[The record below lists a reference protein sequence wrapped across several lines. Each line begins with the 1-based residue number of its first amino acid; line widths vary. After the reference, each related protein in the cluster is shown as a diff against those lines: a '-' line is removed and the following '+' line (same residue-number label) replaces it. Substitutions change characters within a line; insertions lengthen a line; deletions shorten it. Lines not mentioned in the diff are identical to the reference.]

1 MQDGTQRNTFV
12 AAETRDTVSAAAPIA
27 FGEAFRVW
35 LKIGWLSFGGP
46 AGQIA
51 LMHRELVER
60 RRWISE
66 TRFLHALNYCMLL
79 PGPEAQQL
87 ATYIGW
93 LLHRTWGGIAAGSL
107 FVLPGVIV
115 MLALSWLYVRY
126 AALGPVAALFFGLK
140 AAVLAVVVE
149 AVLRIGRRALR
160 NRFMV
165 ALAGAAFLA
174 IYFFKVPFPW
184 IVAGAALVGIV
195 ARPILPRYFE
205 QAAATDARAERSFVV
220 DRMYQE
226 GQLAHAQPKARRA
239 MTLAIVCIA
248 LWIAPVALIAAWLGA
263 QHVLT
268 REGAIFGQTAVVTFG
283 GAYAVLAYI
292 GQRAVEELHWLRPG
306 EMIDG
311 LAMAET
317 TPGPLIMVLQFVG
330 FVAAFRYATPLDP
343 WLSAV
348 LGACLTTWVTFVPSF
363 AFIFVG
369 APYVESLRQHR
380 GLNAALSCV
389 TAAVVGV
396 ILNLSVWFATHT
408 LFGRVDARTYGLVHV
423 DVPVWSTLEPVALLL
438 AAGSMIAMLRFRV
451 GMAWTLAASALL
463 GIAYR
468 AVSAGTP

>member
-1 MQDGTQRNTFV
+1 M
-12 AAETRDTVSAAAPIA
+12 SASAPIP
-27 FGEAFRVW
+27 FGEAVRLW

-93 LLHRTWGGIAAGSL
+93 LLHRTWGGVVAGGL
-107 FVLPGVIV
+107 FVLPGMLV
-115 MLALSWLYVRY
+115 MLVLSWLYVSY
-126 AALGPVAALFFGLK
+126 AALGPIAALFFGLK

-149 AVLRIGRRALR
+149 AVLRIGRRALK

-165 ALAGAAFLA
+165 ALAAAAFLA

-184 IVAGAALVGIV
+184 IVGGAALIGLL
-195 ARPILPRYFE
+195 ARRVVPQFFE
-205 QAAATDARAERSFVV
+205 QTASAGSRPESDFVV
-220 DRMYQE
+220 DRMYE
-226 GQLAHAQPKARRA
+226 TGQLAHARPSAPRA
-239 MTLAIVCIA
+239 LQLTAVCLAIW
-248 LWIAPVALIAAWLGA
+248 LAPIALIAAWLGA
-263 QHVLT
+263 DHVLT
-268 REGAIFGQTAVVTFG
+268 REGAIFGQTAIVTFG

-330 FVAAFRYATPLDP
+330 FVAAYRYATPLDP

-348 LGACLTTWVTFVPSF
+348 IGACLTTWVTFVPSF
-363 AFIFVG
+363 AFIFIG

-408 LFGRVDARTYGLVHV
+408 LFGSVAARVYGLVHV
-423 DVPVWSTLEPVALLL
+423 DVPVWSTLEPFALLL
-438 AAGSMIAMLRFRV
+438 AAASMIAMLRFKV
-451 GMAWTLAASALL
+451 GMAWTLAGSAVL

-468 AVSAGTP
+468 AVTQLQ

>member
-1 MQDGTQRNTFV
+1 M
-12 AAETRDTVSAAAPIA
+12 
-27 FGEAFRVW
+27 
-35 LKIGWLSFGGP
+35 KIGWLSFGGP

-93 LLHRTWGGIAAGSL
+93 LLHRTWGGIVAGSL
-107 FVLPGVIV
+107 FVLPGMLV
-115 MLALSWLYVRY
+115 MLVLSWLYVRY
-126 AALGPVAALFFGLK
+126 STLAPIAALFFGLK

-149 AVLRIGRRALR
+149 AVLRIGRHALR

-165 ALAGAAFLA
+165 ALAAVAFLA

-184 IVAGAALVGIV
+184 IVAAAALTGIV
-195 ARPILPRYFE
+195 ARYLVPRYFA
-205 QAAATDARAERSFVV
+205 QTSSASTSGERDFVV
-220 DRMYQE
+220 DRMHDA
-226 GQLAHAQPKARRA
+226 GQLRHARPNASRA
-239 MTLAIVCIA
+239 LTFTVVSVV
-248 LWIAPVALIAAWLGA
+248 LWLTPVALVAAWLGT

-268 REGAIFGQTAVVTFG
+268 REGVIFGQTAVVTFG
-283 GAYAVLAYI
+283 GAYAVLAYV
-292 GQRAVEELHWLRPG
+292 GQRAVEELHWLQPG

-330 FVAAFRYATPLDP
+330 FIAAYRFAMPLDP
-343 WLSAV
+343 WLAAV

-369 APYVESLRQHR
+369 APYMESLRQHA

-408 LFGRVDARTYGLVHV
+408 LFGRVDARSYGLLHV
-423 DVPVWSTLEPVALLL
+423 DVPAWSTLEPVALFL
-438 AAGSMIAMLRFRV
+438 AAASMLAMLRFKV
-451 GMAWTLAASALL
+451 GMVWTLGASALL
-463 GIAYR
+463 GVAYR
-468 AVSAGTP
+468 MLNPIS

>member
-1 MQDGTQRNTFV
+1 M
-12 AAETRDTVSAAAPIA
+12 SAASPIP
-27 FGEAFRVW
+27 FGEALRVW
-35 LKIGWLSFGGP
+35 MKIGWLSFGGP

-93 LLHRTWGGIAAGSL
+93 LLHRTWGGIVAGCL
-107 FVLPGVIV
+107 FVLPGMLV
-115 MLALSWLYVRY
+115 MLVLSWLYVRY
-126 AALGPVAALFFGLK
+126 STLAPIAALFFGLK

-149 AVLRIGRRALR
+149 AVLRIGRRALG

-165 ALAGAAFLA
+165 ALAAAAFLA

-184 IVAGAALVGIV
+184 IVAAAALTGAV
-195 ARPILPRYFE
+195 ARYLAPRYFAQPSSSSTSTE
-205 QAAATDARAERSFVV
+205 QDFIV
-220 DRMYQE
+220 DRMHRA
-226 GQLAHAQPKARRA
+226 GLLGHARPNTSRA
-239 MTLAIVCIA
+239 LTFTVVSLV
-248 LWIAPVALIAAWLGA
+248 LWLAPVGLVAAWLGT

-268 REGAIFGQTAVVTFG
+268 REGVIFGQAAVVTFG
-283 GAYAVLAYI
+283 GAYAVLAYV

-330 FVAAFRYATPLDP
+330 FVAAYRYAMPLDP
-343 WLSAV
+343 WLAAV

-369 APYVESLRQHR
+369 APYMESLRQHA

-408 LFGRVDARTYGLVHV
+408 LFGRVDARSYGLLHV
-423 DVPVWSTLEPVALLL
+423 DVPAWSTLEPFALVL
-438 AAGSMIAMLRFRV
+438 AAASMVAMLRFKV

-463 GIAYR
+463 GLAYR
-468 AVSAGTP
+468 MLIPVG

>member
-1 MQDGTQRNTFV
+1 M
-12 AAETRDTVSAAAPIA
+12 AAEGRDPVTPAPPIP
-27 FGEAFRVW
+27 FGEALRLW
-35 LKIGWLSFGGP
+35 TRIGWLSFGGP

-93 LLHRTWGGIAAGSL
+93 LLHRTWGGIVAGGL
-107 FVLPGVIV
+107 FVLPGVVV
-115 MLALSWLYVRY
+115 MLLLSWLYVRY
-126 AALGPVAALFFGLK
+126 SSLGPVAALFFGLK

-165 ALAGAAFLA
+165 AIAAAAFLA
-174 IYFFKVPFPW
+174 IYCFKVPFPW
-184 IVAGAALVGIV
+184 IVAGAALIGVV
-195 ARPILPRYFE
+195 ARRVLPRYF
-205 QAAATDARAERSFVV
+205 APATSSDPQQSKDFVV
-220 DRMYQE
+220 DRMHE
-226 GQLAHAQPKARRA
+226 TGQLAHAQPNARRA
-239 MTLAIVCIA
+239 LKLTVVCLLIWIV
-248 LWIAPVALIAAWLGA
+248 PVALVAAWLGA
-263 QHVLT
+263 DHVLT
-268 REGAIFGQTAVVTFG
+268 REGTIFGQTAVVTFG
-283 GAYAVLAYI
+283 GAYAVLAYV
-292 GQRAVEELHWLRPG
+292 GQRAVEELHWLHPG

-330 FVAAFRYATPLDP
+330 FVAAYRYAAPLDP
-343 WLSAV
+343 WLAAV
-348 LGACLTTWVTFVPSF
+348 LGACLTTWMTFVPSF
-363 AFIFVG
+363 AFIFIG
-369 APYVESLRQHR
+369 APYMESLRQHR

-408 LFGRVDARTYGLVHV
+408 LFGRVDARTYGPLHL
-423 DVPVWSTLEPVALLL
+423 DAPVWSTLDPVALLL
-438 AAGSMIAMLRFRV
+438 AAGSMIAMLRFKV
-451 GMAWTLAASALL
+451 GMAWTLAASAVLGMAFKLL
-463 GIAYR
+463 H
-468 AVSAGTP
+468 

>member
-1 MQDGTQRNTFV
+1 V
-12 AAETRDTVSAAAPIA
+12 AAETRDTVSTASPIA
-27 FGEAFRVW
+27 FGEALRLW
-35 LKIGWLSFGGP
+35 MKIGWLSFGGP

-93 LLHRTWGGIAAGSL
+93 LLHRTWGGIVAGGL
-107 FVLPGVIV
+107 FVLPGVLV
-115 MLALSWLYVRY
+115 MLMLSWLYVRY
-126 AALGPVAALFFGLK
+126 ASLGPVAALFFGLK

-149 AVLRIGRRALR
+149 AILRIGRRALR
-160 NRFMV
+160 NHFMV
-165 ALAGAAFLA
+165 AIAAAAFLA

-184 IVAGAALVGIV
+184 IVAGAAAIGVI
-195 ARPILPRYFE
+195 ARQISPRTFE
-205 QAAATDARAERSFVV
+205 QASSTDPGAERHFVV
-220 DRMYQE
+220 DRMYE
-226 GQLAHAQPKARRA
+226 AGQLAHARPDTRRA
-239 MTLAIVCIA
+239 LRLTVICIA
-248 LWIAPVALIAAWLGA
+248 LWIAPVALVAAWLGA
-263 QHVLT
+263 DHVLT
-268 REGAIFGQTAVVTFG
+268 REGAIFGQTAMVTFG
-283 GAYAVLAYI
+283 GAYAVLAYV
-292 GQRAVEELHWLRPG
+292 GQRAVEELQWLRPG

-330 FVAAFRYATPLDP
+330 FVAAYRYATPLDP

-363 AFIFVG
+363 AFIFIG

-396 ILNLSVWFATHT
+396 ILNLSAWFATHT
-408 LFGRVDARTYGLVHV
+408 LFGRIDARTYGLVHV
-423 DVPVWSTLEPVALLL
+423 DVPVWSTLEPFALLL
-438 AAGSMIAMLRFRV
+438 AVASMIAMLRFKV

-468 AVSAGTP
+468 TWSDAA

>member
-1 MQDGTQRNTFV
+1 M
-12 AAETRDTVSAAAPIA
+12 AAESRDTVSPAPPLS
-27 FGEAFRVW
+27 FGEALRLW
-35 LKIGWLSFGGP
+35 TKIGWLSFGGP

-87 ATYIGW
+87 ATYMGW
-93 LLHRTWGGIAAGSL
+93 LLHRTWGGIVAGGL
-107 FVLPGVIV
+107 FVVPGALV
-115 MLALSWLYVRY
+115 MLVLSWLYVRY
-126 AALGPVAALFFGLK
+126 SSLGPVAALFFGLK
-140 AAVLAVVVE
+140 AAVLAVVVD

-165 ALAGAAFLA
+165 AIAAAAFLA

-184 IVAGAALVGIV
+184 IVVGAALVGVI
-195 ARPILPRYFE
+195 ARRLVPRNFE
-205 QAAATDARAERSFVV
+205 QAAASDLHKANDFVV
-220 DRMYQE
+220 DRMHE
-226 GQLAHAQPKARRA
+226 TGQLAHAQPSARRA
-239 MTLAIVCIA
+239 LKLTVVCLLIW
-248 LWIAPVALIAAWLGA
+248 LVPVAVVAAWLGA
-263 QHVLT
+263 DHVLT
-268 REGAIFGQTAVVTFG
+268 REGTIFGQTAVVTFG
-283 GAYAVLAYI
+283 GAYAVLAYV
-292 GQRAVEELHWLRPG
+292 GQRAVEELHWLHPG

-330 FVAAFRYATPLDP
+330 FVAAYRYGAPLDP
-343 WLSAV
+343 WFAAV

-363 AFIFVG
+363 AFIFIG

-408 LFGRVDARTYGLVHV
+408 LFGRVDARTYGPLHV
-423 DVPVWSTLEPVALLL
+423 DVPDWSTLEPMALLL
-438 AAGSMIAMLRFRV
+438 AAGSMIAMLRFKV
-451 GMAWTLAASALL
+451 GMAWTLAASAAL
-463 GIAYR
+463 GIAFQLVR
-468 AVSAGTP
+468 

>member
-1 MQDGTQRNTFV
+1 MST
-12 AAETRDTVSAAAPIA
+12 ASPIS
-27 FGEAFRVW
+27 FGEAFRLW
-35 LKIGWLSFGGP
+35 MKIGWLSFGGP

-93 LLHRTWGGIAAGSL
+93 LLHRTWGGIVAGGL
-107 FVLPGVIV
+107 FVLPGMLV
-115 MLALSWLYVRY
+115 MLILSWLYVRY
-126 AALGPVAALFFGLK
+126 ANLGPVTALFFGLK
-140 AAVLAVVVE
+140 AAVLAVVIE

-165 ALAGAAFLA
+165 ALAAAAFLA

-184 IVAGAALVGIV
+184 IVA
-195 ARPILPRYFE
+195 
-205 QAAATDARAERSFVV
+205 AAAAIGLVSHRLVPRFFAQTTASSSGIEQDFVV
-220 DRMYQE
+220 DRMHAA
-226 GQLAHAQPKARRA
+226 GQLEHARPDVGRA
-239 MTLAIVCIA
+239 LRFTAVSLV
-248 LWIAPVALIAAWLGA
+248 LWIAPVALVSAWLGT

-268 REGAIFGQTAVVTFG
+268 REGVIFGQTAVVTFG
-283 GAYAVLAYI
+283 GAYAVLAYV

-330 FVAAFRYATPLDP
+330 FVAAYRYAGLLDP
-343 WLSAV
+343 WLAAV

-369 APYVESLRQHR
+369 APYMESLRQHA

-408 LFGRVDARTYGLVHV
+408 LFGHVEARTYGLVHV
-423 DVPVWSTLEPVALLL
+423 DVPVWSTLEPVALVL
-438 AAGSMIAMLRFRV
+438 AAASMVAMLRFKV
-451 GMAWTLAASALL
+451 GMAWTLAASALAGL
-463 GIAYR
+463 AYR
-468 AVSAGTP
+468 M

>member
-1 MQDGTQRNTFV
+1 
-12 AAETRDTVSAAAPIA
+12 VSPASPIS
-27 FGEAFRVW
+27 FGEALRVW
-35 LKIGWLSFGGP
+35 TKIGWLSFGGP

-93 LLHRTWGGIAAGSL
+93 LLHRTWGGIVAGGL
-107 FVLPGVIV
+107 FVVPGAIV

-126 AALGPVAALFFGLK
+126 SSLGPVAALFFGLK

-160 NRFMV
+160 NGFMV
-165 ALAGAAFLA
+165 AIAAVAFLA

-184 IVAGAALVGIV
+184 IVVGAALLGAV
-195 ARPILPRYFE
+195 ARQIWPQYFQ
-205 QAAATDARAERSFVV
+205 QAASTDPRAEQDFVV
-220 DRMYQE
+220 DRMYE
-226 GQLAHAQPKARRA
+226 AGQLAHAQPSARRA
-239 MTLAIVCIA
+239 LKLAVICIA
-248 LWIAPVALIAAWLGA
+248 LWTAPVVLVAAWLGTE
-263 QHVLT
+263 HVLA
-268 REGAIFGQTAVVTFG
+268 REGAIFGQTAIVTFG
-283 GAYAVLAYI
+283 GAYAVLAYV

-330 FVAAFRYATPLDP
+330 FVAAYRFATPLDP

-389 TAAVVGV
+389 TAAIVGV

-408 LFGRVDARTYGLVHV
+408 LFGRVDARTYGIVHV
-423 DVPVWSTLEPVALLL
+423 DIPAWSTVEPVALLL
-438 AAGSMIAMLRFRV
+438 AAGSMIAMLRFKV
-451 GMAWTLAASALL
+451 GMAWVLTASALIGVL
-463 GIAYR
+463 YR
-468 AVSAGTP
+468 TFTQLQ

>member
-1 MQDGTQRNTFV
+1 
-12 AAETRDTVSAAAPIA
+12 VSPAPPIP
-27 FGEAFRVW
+27 FGEALRLW
-35 LKIGWLSFGGP
+35 TRIGWLSFGGP

-93 LLHRTWGGIAAGSL
+93 LLHRTRGGIVAGGL
-107 FVLPGVIV
+107 FVLPGVVV

-126 AALGPVAALFFGLK
+126 SSLGPVAALFFGLK

-165 ALAGAAFLA
+165 AIAAAAFLA
-174 IYFFKVPFPW
+174 IYCFKVPFPW
-184 IVAGAALVGIV
+184 IVVGAALIGVV
-195 ARPILPRYFE
+195 ARHVVPRSFE
-205 QAAATDARAERSFVV
+205 RAASADPQQAKDFVV
-220 DRMYQE
+220 DRMHE
-226 GQLAHAQPKARRA
+226 AGQLAHAQPNMRRA
-239 MTLAIVCIA
+239 LQLTAICLLI
-248 LWIAPVALIAAWLGA
+248 WIVPVALVAAWLGTD
-263 QHVLT
+263 HVLT
-268 REGAIFGQTAVVTFG
+268 REGIIFGQTAVVTFG
-283 GAYAVLAYI
+283 GAYAVLAYV
-292 GQRAVEELHWLRPG
+292 GQRAVEELHWLHPG

-330 FVAAFRYATPLDP
+330 FVAAYRYAGPLDP
-343 WLSAV
+343 WLAAV

-363 AFIFVG
+363 AFIFIG

-408 LFGRVDARTYGLVHV
+408 LFGRVDARTYGPLHF
-423 DVPVWSTLEPVALLL
+423 DTPVWSTLDPGALLL
-438 AAGSMIAMLRFRV
+438 AAGSMIAMLRFKV
-451 GMAWTLAASALL
+451 GMAWTLAASAAL
-463 GIAYR
+463 GIAFKF
-468 AVSAGTP
+468 ATTLQQ

>member
-1 MQDGTQRNTFV
+1 
-12 AAETRDTVSAAAPIA
+12 VSPAPPIS
-27 FGEAFRVW
+27 FGEALRVW
-35 LKIGWLSFGGP
+35 TRIGWLSFGGP

-93 LLHRTWGGIAAGSL
+93 LLHRTWGGIVAGGL
-107 FVLPGVIV
+107 FVVPGVLV
-115 MLALSWLYVRY
+115 MLVLSWLYVRY
-126 AALGPVAALFFGLK
+126 SALGPVTALFFGLK

-165 ALAGAAFLA
+165 AIAAVAFLA
-174 IYFFKVPFPW
+174 ICFFKVPFPW
-184 IVAGAALVGIV
+184 IIMGAALVGVI
-195 ARPILPRYFE
+195 ARRLVPRYFQ
-205 QAAATDARAERSFVV
+205 QAGASDLHKVNDFVV
-220 DRMYQE
+220 DRMHE
-226 GQLAHAQPKARRA
+226 TGQLAHAQPNTRRA
-239 MTLAIVCIA
+239 LKLTVVCLLI
-248 LWIAPVALIAAWLGA
+248 WMVPVLLVAAWLGA
-263 QHVLT
+263 DHVLT
-268 REGAIFGQTAVVTFG
+268 REGTIFGQTAVVTFG
-283 GAYAVLAYI
+283 GAYAVLAYV

-330 FVAAFRYATPLDP
+330 FVAAYRYGAPLDP
-343 WLSAV
+343 WLAAV

-363 AFIFVG
+363 AFIFIG
-369 APYVESLRQHR
+369 APYMESLRQHR

-408 LFGRVDARTYGLVHV
+408 LFGRVDARTYGPLHV
-423 DVPVWSTLEPVALLL
+423 DVPVWSTLEPMALLL
-438 AAGSMIAMLRFRV
+438 AAGSMIAMLRFKV
-451 GMAWTLAASALL
+451 GMAWTLAASAAL
-463 GIAYR
+463 GVIYMYSSGALD
-468 AVSAGTP
+468 

>member
-1 MQDGTQRNTFV
+1 MTP
-12 AAETRDTVSAAAPIA
+12 APPIP
-27 FGEAFRVW
+27 FGEALRLW
-35 LKIGWLSFGGP
+35 TRIGWLSFGGP

-93 LLHRTWGGIAAGSL
+93 LLHRTWGGIVAGGL
-107 FVLPGVIV
+107 FVLPGVVV
-115 MLALSWLYVRY
+115 MLLLSWLYVRY
-126 AALGPVAALFFGLK
+126 SSLGPVAALFFGLK

-165 ALAGAAFLA
+165 AIAAAAFLA
-174 IYFFKVPFPW
+174 IYCFKVPFPW
-184 IVAGAALVGIV
+184 IVAGAALIGVV
-195 ARPILPRYFE
+195 ARRVLPRYF
-205 QAAATDARAERSFVV
+205 APATSSDPQQSKDFVV
-220 DRMYQE
+220 DRMHE
-226 GQLAHAQPKARRA
+226 TGQLAHAQPNARRA
-239 MTLAIVCIA
+239 LKLTVVCLLIWIV
-248 LWIAPVALIAAWLGA
+248 PVALVAAWLGA
-263 QHVLT
+263 DHVLT
-268 REGAIFGQTAVVTFG
+268 REGTIFGQTAVVTFG
-283 GAYAVLAYI
+283 GAYAVLAYV
-292 GQRAVEELHWLRPG
+292 GQRAVEELHWLHPG

-330 FVAAFRYATPLDP
+330 FVAAYRYAAPLDP
-343 WLSAV
+343 WLAAV
-348 LGACLTTWVTFVPSF
+348 LGACLTTWMTFVPSF
-363 AFIFVG
+363 AFIFIG
-369 APYVESLRQHR
+369 APYMESLRQHR

-408 LFGRVDARTYGLVHV
+408 LFGRVDARTYGPLHL
-423 DVPVWSTLEPVALLL
+423 DAPVWSTLDPVALLL
-438 AAGSMIAMLRFRV
+438 AAGSMIAMLRFKV
-451 GMAWTLAASALL
+451 GMAWTLAASAVLGMAFKLL
-463 GIAYR
+463 H
-468 AVSAGTP
+468 

>member
-1 MQDGTQRNTFV
+1 
-12 AAETRDTVSAAAPIA
+12 VSAAAPVP
-27 FGEAFRVW
+27 FSEALRLWFR
-35 LKIGWLSFGGP
+35 IGWLSFGGP

-87 ATYIGW
+87 ATYMGW
-93 LLHRTWGGIAAGSL
+93 LLHRTWGGIVAGGL
-107 FVLPGVIV
+107 FVLPGALV
-115 MLALSWLYVRY
+115 MLVLSWLYVRY
-126 AALGPVAALFFGLK
+126 SALGPVAALFFGLK

-160 NRFMV
+160 NRFM
-165 ALAGAAFLA
+165 LAIAAAAFFG

-184 IVAGAALVGIV
+184 IVLGAALVGV
-195 ARPILPRYFE
+195 LARRVVPRYFD
-205 QAAATDARAERSFVV
+205 QATSSDSHTAQDFVV
-220 DRMYQE
+220 DRMHDA
-226 GQLAHAQPKARRA
+226 GQLAHALPNVRRA
-239 MTLAIVCIA
+239 VTLTTVSLLI
-248 LWIAPVALIAAWLGA
+248 WMAPVALVAAWLGA
-263 QHVLT
+263 EHVLT
-268 REGAIFGQTAVVTFG
+268 REGTIFGQTAVVTFG
-283 GAYAVLAYI
+283 GAYAVLAYV

-330 FVAAFRYATPLDP
+330 FVAAYRYAAPLDP
-343 WLSAV
+343 WLAAV

-408 LFGRVDARTYGLVHV
+408 LFGSVDARSYGPVHV
-423 DVPVWSTLEPVALLL
+423 DVPVWSTLEPLALLL
-438 AAGSMIAMLRFRV
+438 AAGSMVAMLRFKV
-451 GMAWTLAASALL
+451 GMAWTLAASAAL
-463 GIAYR
+463 GLVFKLA
-468 AVSAGTP
+468 TTLQQ

>member
-1 MQDGTQRNTFV
+1 M
-12 AAETRDTVSAAAPIA
+12 
-27 FGEAFRVW
+27 
-35 LKIGWLSFGGP
+35 KIGWLSFGGP

-93 LLHRTWGGIAAGSL
+93 LLHRTWGGIVAGAL
-107 FVLPGVIV
+107 FVLPGMLV
-115 MLALSWLYVRY
+115 MLVLSWLYVSY
-126 AALGPVAALFFGLK
+126 STLGPIAALFFGLK

-149 AVLRIGRRALR
+149 AVLRIGRRALK

-165 ALAGAAFLA
+165 ALAAAAFLA
-174 IYFFKVPFPW
+174 IYFFKAPFPW
-184 IVAGAALVGIV
+184 IVAGAALIGLA
-195 ARPILPRYFE
+195 ARRVVPQFFGQKSPAGSATE
-205 QAAATDARAERSFVV
+205 QDFVV
-220 DRMYQE
+220 DRMYE
-226 GQLAHAQPKARRA
+226 TGQLAHARPSAPRA
-239 MTLAIVCIA
+239 LRLTAVCLAIW
-248 LWIAPVALIAAWLGA
+248 LAPIALIAAWVGA
-263 QHVLT
+263 DHVLT
-268 REGAIFGQTAVVTFG
+268 REGAIFGQTAIVTFG

-330 FVAAFRYATPLDP
+330 FVAAYRYATPLDP

-348 LGACLTTWVTFVPSF
+348 VGACLTTWVTFVPSF
-363 AFIFVG
+363 AFIFIG

-408 LFGRVDARTYGLVHV
+408 LFGSVEARSYGLVRV
-423 DVPVWSTLEPVALLL
+423 DVPVWSTLEPFALFL
-438 AAGSMIAMLRFRV
+438 AAASMIAMLRFKV
-451 GMAWTLAASALL
+451 GMAWTLAGSAIL

-468 AVSAGTP
+468 TVTELQ

>member
-1 MQDGTQRNTFV
+1 MQDRPQRNTFV
-12 AAETRDTVSAAAPIA
+12 AAETRDTVSTASPIS
-27 FGEAFRVW
+27 FGEALRVW
-35 LKIGWLSFGGP
+35 TKIGWLSFGGP

-93 LLHRTWGGIAAGSL
+93 LLHRTWGGIAAGGL
-107 FVLPGVIV
+107 FVVPGVVV
-115 MLALSWLYVRY
+115 MLGLSWLYIRY
-126 AALGPVAALFFGLK
+126 SSLGPVAALFFGLK

-160 NRFMV
+160 NGFMV
-165 ALAGAAFLA
+165 AIAAAAFLG

-184 IVAGAALVGIV
+184 IVAGAAMIGAV
-195 ARPILPRYFE
+195 ARQIWPHYFQ
-205 QAAATDARAERSFVV
+205 QAASAGSKAEQDFVV
-220 DRMYQE
+220 DRMYE
-226 GQLAHAQPKARRA
+226 AGQLAHAQPNARRA
-239 MTLAIVCIA
+239 LKLTAICIA
-248 LWIAPVALIAAWLGA
+248 LWTAPVALVAAWLGA
-263 QHVLT
+263 EHVLA
-268 REGAIFGQTAVVTFG
+268 REGVIFGQTAIVTFG

-330 FVAAFRYATPLDP
+330 FVAAYRFATPLDP

-363 AFIFVG
+363 AFIFIG

-423 DVPVWSTLEPVALLL
+423 DVPAWSTLEPAALLL
-438 AAGSMIAMLRFRV
+438 AAGSMIAMLRFKV
-451 GMAWTLAASALL
+451 GMAWVLTASALI
-463 GIAYR
+463 GVIYR
-468 AVSAGTP
+468 VVPG

>member
-1 MQDGTQRNTFV
+1 MTP
-12 AAETRDTVSAAAPIA
+12 APPIP
-27 FGEAFRVW
+27 FGEALRLW
-35 LKIGWLSFGGP
+35 TRIGWLSFGGP

-93 LLHRTWGGIAAGSL
+93 LLHRTWGGIVAGGL
-107 FVLPGVIV
+107 FVLPGVAV
-115 MLALSWLYVRY
+115 MLLLSWLYVRY
-126 AALGPVAALFFGLK
+126 SSLGPVAALFFGLK

-165 ALAGAAFLA
+165 AIAAAAFLA
-174 IYFFKVPFPW
+174 IYCFKVPFPW
-184 IVAGAALVGIV
+184 IVAGAALIGVV
-195 ARPILPRYFE
+195 ARRVLPRYFAPASSSDP
-205 QAAATDARAERSFVV
+205 QQSKDFVV
-220 DRMYQE
+220 DRMHE
-226 GQLAHAQPKARRA
+226 TGQLAHAQPNARRA
-239 MTLAIVCIA
+239 LKLTVVCLLIWIV
-248 LWIAPVALIAAWLGA
+248 PVALVAAWLGA
-263 QHVLT
+263 DHVLT
-268 REGAIFGQTAVVTFG
+268 REGTIFGQTAVVTFG
-283 GAYAVLAYI
+283 GAYAVLAYV
-292 GQRAVEELHWLRPG
+292 GQRAVEELHWLHPG

-330 FVAAFRYATPLDP
+330 FVAAYRYAAPLDP
-343 WLSAV
+343 WLAAV
-348 LGACLTTWVTFVPSF
+348 LGACLTTWMTFVPSF
-363 AFIFVG
+363 AFIFIG
-369 APYVESLRQHR
+369 APYMESLRQHR

-408 LFGRVDARTYGLVHV
+408 LFGRVDARTYGALHL
-423 DVPVWSTLEPVALLL
+423 DAPVWSTLDPVALLL
-438 AAGSMIAMLRFRV
+438 AAGSMIAMLRFKV
-451 GMAWTLAASALL
+451 GMAWTLAASAVLGMAFKLL
-463 GIAYR
+463 H
-468 AVSAGTP
+468 

>member
-1 MQDGTQRNTFV
+1 
-12 AAETRDTVSAAAPIA
+12 VSPPAPVS
-27 FGEAFRVW
+27 FGEALRLW
-35 LKIGWLSFGGP
+35 TRIGWLSFGGP

-93 LLHRTWGGIAAGSL
+93 LLHRTRGGIVAGGL
-107 FVLPGVIV
+107 FVLPGAIV

-126 AALGPVAALFFGLK
+126 SALGPIAALFFGLK

-165 ALAGAAFLA
+165 AIAAAAFLG

-184 IVAGAALVGIV
+184 IVLGAAVTGLIARRIV
-195 ARPILPRYFE
+195 PRYF
-205 QAAATDARAERSFVV
+205 QQPAAADSHAAKNFVI
-220 DRMYQE
+220 DRMHDA
-226 GQLAHAQPKARRA
+226 GQLTHTQPNARRA
-239 MTLAIVCIA
+239 LKLTVVSLLIWMV
-248 LWIAPVALIAAWLGA
+248 PVALVAAWLGA
-263 QHVLT
+263 DHVLT
-268 REGAIFGQTAVVTFG
+268 REGTIFGQTAVVTFG
-283 GAYAVLAYI
+283 GAYAVLAYV

-330 FVAAFRYATPLDP
+330 FVAAYRYATPLDP

-363 AFIFVG
+363 AFIFIG

-408 LFGRVDARTYGLVHV
+408 LFGRVDARSYGLIRV
-423 DVPVWSTLEPVALLL
+423 DVPVWSTLQPFALLL
-438 AAGSMIAMLRFRV
+438 AAGSMIAMLRFKV
-451 GMAWTLAASALL
+451 GMAWTLA
-463 GIAYR
+463 
-468 AVSAGTP
+468 VSAALGVAAHIYM